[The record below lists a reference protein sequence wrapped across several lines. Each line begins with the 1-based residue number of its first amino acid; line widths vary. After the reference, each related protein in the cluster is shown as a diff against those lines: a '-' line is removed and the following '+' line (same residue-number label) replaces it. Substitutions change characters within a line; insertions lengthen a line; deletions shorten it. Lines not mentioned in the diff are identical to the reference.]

1 MRINRPPCSEGDR
14 EQVSVFEDD
23 PLDAE
28 DFSVES
34 TAIIHTLRPLS
45 SSSSTRE
52 DGEDG
57 QDVERDTIFH
67 CKNNDVICDNDSLSL
82 MTEDTFDLD
91 VIKLASVDEVAN
103 MALLK
108 ERRKRRLPFVC
119 RIGYIFLIH
128 TVLLTFLTAATKAIV
143 QQQQQQNAAA
153 AAAAADVDPLA
164 TYVHSL
170 SDPDTFL
177 DESSPQSQALQ
188 WIRMNY
194 VPDDLVSNNKTP
206 YLLQHYVLA
215 VLYYGLDGPNSW
227 MRTDRW
233 LWNETSVCEWY
244 TSTYH
249 HHSHQPSLSHTYNHN
264 EEKNNI
270 FVSDESTL
278 CNDRGLL
285 QILDLSSNRLV
296 GTLPTEIGLLSNHL
310 KRINLQHNDLHG
322 TIPTELSQLSG
333 LHYLGLDHNALEGD
347 IPSSLGELGQLT
359 DLILHSNH
367 LEGSIPEE
375 LCTLLKQNDDTW
387 EDYTDVEKDFM
398 TIMADCLSGRV
409 SCDCACECV

>member
-23 PLDAE
+23 PPDAE
-28 DFSVES
+28 DFSMDS
-34 TAIIHTLRPLS
+34 TAIIHTLRPLT

-57 QDVERDTIFH
+57 QDIERDTVYH
-67 CKNNDVICDNDSLSL
+67 SNTGTVICDNDALSL

-108 ERRKRRLPFVC
+108 ERRKRRLPLVC
-119 RIGYIFLIH
+119 RIGYIFLFH
-128 TVLLTFLTAATKAIV
+128 TVLLAFLTAATKAIV
-143 QQQQQQNAAA
+143 QQQQQEAAVA
-153 AAAAADVDPLA
+153 VADDVDLLTA
-164 TYVHSL
+164 YVHSL
-170 SDPDTFL
+170 SNPDIFL

-194 VPDDLVSNNKTP
+194 VPDDVASNDKTP
-206 YLLQHYVLA
+206 YLIQHYVLA

-233 LWNETSVCEWY
+233 LSNETSVCEWY

-249 HHSHQPSLSHTYNHN
+249 HHSHQASLSHTLYNH
-264 EEKNNI
+264 EEKDNI
-270 FVSDESTL
+270 IVGDENAL
-278 CNDRGLL
+278 CNNHGLL

-296 GTLPTEIGLLSNHL
+296 GTLPTEIGLLSNYL
-310 KRINLQHNDLHG
+310 KRINMHHNELHG

-333 LHYLGLDHNALEGD
+333 LHYLGLEYNSLEGN
-347 IPSSLGELGQLT
+347 IPSSLGELEQLT
-359 DLILHSNH
+359 DLILHSNR
-367 LEGSIPEE
+367 LEGSVPEE
-375 LCTLLKQNDDTW
+375 LCNLLEQDDNR
-387 EDYTDVEKDFM
+387 EDYTDGEKDIM
-398 TIMADCLSGRV
+398 TIMADCFSGGV
-409 SCDCACECV
+409 SCDCSCECV